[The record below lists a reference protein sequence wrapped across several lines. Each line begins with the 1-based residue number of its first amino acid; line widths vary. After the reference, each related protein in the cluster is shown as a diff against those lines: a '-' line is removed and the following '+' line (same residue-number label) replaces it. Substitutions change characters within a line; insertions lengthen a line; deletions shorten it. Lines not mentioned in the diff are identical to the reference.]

1 MTTKTK
7 LREFESWSDL
17 ASNCSE
23 EEILGW
29 VNQFAR
35 EREART
41 FYNKR
46 RQKRLQLV
54 SRVAEELL
62 GEDEWDALTRQA
74 EEQVAAPLQATEAE
88 YKARRVGNELI
99 APAGVSVKEDE
110 Q

>member
-1 MTTKTK
+1 MATKTK

-23 EEILGW
+23 EEILSW

-74 EEQVAAPLQATEAE
+74 EEQVAAPELQAAE
-88 YKARRVGNELI
+88 YKARRIGNELI
-99 APAGVSVKEDE
+99 ESMKKDDV
-110 Q
+110 